1 MRRSSLERTA
11 QGERTAMY
19 SACLL
24 SHVRVRLVRARVRVR
39 VRVRVSHA
47 LGVPA
52 DAR

>member
-1 MRRSSLERTA
+1 
-11 QGERTAMY
+11 MY

-24 SHVRVRLVRARVRVR
+24 SHVRVRLVRERVRVRVRAR
-39 VRVRVSHA
+39 VRVRVSHV